1 MVVEYK
7 DLILIYLPKLFSK
20 QNIRLQ
26 GNIQKNIVYP
36 LIMHLLRVYTLL
48 FFALASTWNSKTW
61 GTKHFGPENIH
72 LHKAAQD
79 GRYMLIHA
87 ATVCPYYC
95 SVTMTQRRA
104 QLTLE
109 TVHTN

>member
-26 GNIQKNIVYP
+26 GNIQKNIVYT

-61 GTKHFGPENIH
+61 GAKHFGQDNIH
-72 LHKAAQD
+72 LHKAAH
-79 GRYMLIHA
+79 RWYVLIH

-95 SVTMTQRRA
+95 SVTTTHRLA

-109 TVHTN
+109 IVHTN